1 MRRVF
6 FPGRT
11 TLVLIGS
18 FDMNSSSDK
27 YFDLKSLSE
36 YSSLGVPTLRDHI
49 RSEGLPYFKVKGKIL
64 VKQSEFDS
72 WLESFRVDSNCQLRG
87 LVNSVIDSLNN

>member
-1 MRRVF
+1 MD
-6 FPGRT
+6 T
-11 TLVLIGS
+11 
-18 FDMNSSSDK
+18 SSDK

-49 RSEGLPYFKVKGKIL
+49 RSEGLPHFKVKGKIL

-72 WLESFRVDSNCQLRG
+72 WLESFRIDTNCQLRG
-87 LVNSVIDSLNN
+87 LVDSVIDSLNI

>member
-1 MRRVF
+1 MD
-6 FPGRT
+6 T
-11 TLVLIGS
+11 
-18 FDMNSSSDK
+18 SSDK

-64 VKQSEFDS
+64 VKQSEFDE
-72 WLESFRVDSNCQLRG
+72 WLESFRVDANSQLRE
-87 LVNSVIDSLNN
+87 VVDSVINSMNN